1 MYDDVSLK
9 LPSVDPPDQMME
21 DSEEQSMQDDPVLVN
36 RWFARYLAFVQSVS
50 RNVCLHDCSALVTAF
65 DSCH

>member
-9 LPSVDPPDQMME
+9 LPSVDPPNQMME

-36 RWFARYLAFVQSVS
+36 RWFARYLALVQSVS
-50 RNVCLHDCSALVTAF
+50 RNVWLRDCSAPAATF
-65 DSCH
+65 